1 MRLASVGR
9 VMTPRSPGA
18 NAFESGWESDEDGT
32 ELADEEDILYRHDNA
47 NSAADFMI
55 AHVRIAVPSEFMFKI
70 HKCRFLPCYL
80 TFRHTTTNLQQIIE
94 LISYK

>member
-1 MRLASVGR
+1 MRPASVGR

-18 NAFESGWESDEDGT
+18 NTFESGWESDEDGI

-55 AHVRIAVPSEFMFKI
+55 HVRIAVPSEFTFKI
-70 HKCRFLPCYL
+70 HMCRFLPCYL
-80 TFRHTTTNLQQIIE
+80 MFRQTATNLQQIIE
-94 LISYK
+94 LMNYK